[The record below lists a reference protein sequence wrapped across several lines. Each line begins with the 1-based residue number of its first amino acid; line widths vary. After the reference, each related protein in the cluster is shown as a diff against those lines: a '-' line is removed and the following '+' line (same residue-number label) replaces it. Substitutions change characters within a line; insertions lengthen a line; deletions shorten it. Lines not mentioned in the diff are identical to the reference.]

1 MSRCVFEVRIL
12 GRSDE
17 VVTVAR
23 ASHCDG
29 RNRDISG
36 KEVEERKKE
45 RARGVLT
52 QCVVCPRV
60 TLSRYDEEA
69 VPRDFGQS
77 SAYYHTTEKNG
88 GDVLKSCALW
98 EEPGLGGRRCNGDF
112 I

>member
-1 MSRCVFEVRIL
+1 MAGEGGAGEFFTVTIFHLEGVSRCILGFLIL
-12 GRSDE
+12 GRGDE

-52 QCVVCPRV
+52 PVSYTHLTLPTILRV
-60 TLSRYDEEA
+60 
-69 VPRDFGQS
+69 
-77 SAYYHTTEKNG
+77 
-88 GDVLKSCALW
+88 
-98 EEPGLGGRRCNGDF
+98 
-112 I
+112 